1 MIFLQLAFLNGRSKM
16 GAAILFGL
24 IFLINPQLKSDQP
37 NILFI
42 LADDLGYGDL
52 GCYGRVDIHTPHLDR
67 LAASGVRF
75 TAHYANGPECT
86 PTRTALMTGRYP
98 QRIGGLECAIG
109 TGNVGRYPDAV
120 KLRERHEL
128 GLPPEENFL
137 LKGLKHAGYRTA
149 ITGKWHLGYEPH
161 FAPHLQG
168 FDETFYCVGGGM
180 DYFHYTD
187 TVDEYN
193 LFEDGKPVKTEGYF
207 TDLLTDR
214 AVSFLK
220 RDHDRPFFLYIPFT
234 VPHAPF
240 QGPEDWTPDPI
251 PTGGDLWNQS
261 KGPKPIYRAM
271 IEHMDLSVGRILATL
286 ESAGLDKNTLVIFA
300 GDNGG
305 TKSGSNTPF
314 SGFKGGTFEGG
325 IRVPA
330 FARWPGKI
338 QPGTISYQPCITT
351 DWTASILKLTGWNA
365 PAEKALDGMDIISHV
380 VDRKPDQERELFW
393 RKPRGET
400 VWQGL
405 RKGDWKYI
413 REIKGDQSES
423 YLFHLENDP
432 QETTNLKASMPE
444 RFKELQSKYEA
455 WEQTSR
461 KNRRK

>member
-1 MIFLQLAFLNGRSKM
+1 MLHLPNPLLQIQSN
-16 GAAILFGL
+16 ITTL
-24 IFLINPQLKSDQP
+24 IIASLSLLTCPTIKSEQP

-52 GCYGRVDIHTPHLDR
+52 GCYGRTDIRTPHLDR

-75 TAHYANGPECT
+75 TAHYANGPECS

-120 KLRERHEL
+120 KLRERHAL

-161 FAPHLQG
+161 FAPHLHG
-168 FDETFYCVGGGM
+168 FDETFYCIGGGM

-187 TVDEYN
+187 TVHEYN
-193 LFEDGKPVKTEGYF
+193 LFEDGQPVKTEGYF

-220 RDHDRPFFLYIPFT
+220 SDHDRPFFLYVPFT
-234 VPHAPF
+234 VPHSPF
-240 QGPEDWTPDPI
+240 QGPGDWTPEPI
-251 PTGGDLWNQS
+251 SPEGDLWNQS
-261 KGPKPIYRAM
+261 KGPKSIYRAM
-271 IEHMDLSVGRILATL
+271 IEHMDLSVGRILAAL
-286 ESAGLDKNTLVIFA
+286 KSAGLDKQTLVIFA

-305 TKSGSNTPF
+305 TKSGSNAPF
-314 SGFKGGTFEGG
+314 RGFKGGTFEGG

-338 QPGTISYQPCITT
+338 QPGTVSYQPCITT
-351 DWTASILKLTGWNA
+351 DWTASILKLTGWK
-365 PAEKALDGMDIISHV
+365 PSAENPLDGIDIITHV
-380 VDRKPDQERELFW
+380 IDDQPEYERELYW

-413 REIKGDQSES
+413 REINGHQSES

-432 QETTNLKASMPE
+432 SETEDLKESMPE
-444 RFKELQSKYEA
+444 KFEEFQSLYDT
-455 WEQTSR
+455 WEETSR
-461 KNRRK
+461 RNRRR